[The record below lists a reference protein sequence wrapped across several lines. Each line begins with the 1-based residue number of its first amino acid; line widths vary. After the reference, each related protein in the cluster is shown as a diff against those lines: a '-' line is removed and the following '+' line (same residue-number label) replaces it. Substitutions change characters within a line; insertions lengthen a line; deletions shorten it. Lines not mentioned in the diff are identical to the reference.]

1 MRHCSASGSADD
13 YPASQPSAPLASD
26 DTASER
32 LLKDTHAERHT
43 QDTPS
48 VRERVHH
55 THRHYTGS
63 ERETIATMCW
73 WCCMRVL
80 EKCLPRNDIVR
91 ELAPYLQHVHRDDGF
106 EDESRRG
113 DTWGRPQPSS
123 PRAGEFISY
132 NDDKSHSG
140 ATSSDSFRNNPNLLP
155 IHNRASLDDERAL
168 ADAKQLAVKAVGE
181 VRVNV
186 GDSPNIDFPVRTA
199 SGGVVGIGACS
210 GTGAPST
217 QPPPQPVRKRMCD
230 HFSSSSVA
238 TLPPPHT
245 STSAS
250 SSSHSSS
257 GHNLPRTHLPH
268 IDSVGSKTSSTDS
281 TSEGVAP
288 CSAAS
293 STTSSGMQKKVSVAK
308 IKTDLGDLIP
318 VRWEKVVIV
327 QVSVQGFREMTL
339 QAKDLM
345 EDAKL
350 LYEHTV
356 LSRLSSE
363 YGGQEILSHSRSG
376 LFVIAFSSEF
386 HAAKWC
392 LSLQLSLV
400 YAAWNDKL
408 LKQFNDMKEVYMTS
422 SSRSRKNTLL
432 YRGFRVRMVIHTA
445 DPDVVAE
452 KSLSDAVKWTKT
464 VSDYAHGGQII
475 LSDSVWDR
483 LKEQLVQLGNP
494 VVEDLGCHSVLGD
507 EVALML
513 LLPRDLEC
521 RRFPNL
527 KSPHQLSLGMRDA
540 PSAHRPVTMV
550 FTFIEGARPLVR
562 CHAEELADR
571 IKTLCMVARELLR
584 KHNGYEC
591 QELQGDFM
599 LAFFNPCS
607 AILWCGEF
615 QLRIRQKF
623 REWNHESEN
632 QELMFSMS
640 MGIETGVP
648 ASVSPH
654 KTSGRADY
662 FGNIVNQTARI
673 AKSASGGQIMIGG
686 DAWNTF
692 AALHH
697 RTKMIAKSDILD
709 DVAGTTIFQFKL
721 HGYYSFKGI
730 SLPIGLIE
738 AIPIEAQIGV
748 TSGDVAARLISRQ
761 PKAKHLDDAQLK
773 TMKKTVIANVP
784 TEMLRLN
791 HSGEKSHDSIRETEL
806 GISLSWDDSIV
817 MVEEVDS
824 GDEGEAS
831 SMVSGSLLLSN
842 NLNHSGFMQ
851 LLRTSASLG
860 STSAPSPRAV
870 QTEHMDR
877 V

>member
-1 MRHCSASGSADD
+1 
-13 YPASQPSAPLASD
+13 
-26 DTASER
+26 
-32 LLKDTHAERHT
+32 
-43 QDTPS
+43 
-48 VRERVHH
+48 
-55 THRHYTGS
+55 
-63 ERETIATMCW
+63 MCW

-91 ELAPYLQHVHRDDGF
+91 ELAPYLQHVHRDDGL
-106 EDESRRG
+106 DDDLARG
-113 DTWGRPQPSS
+113 RNMNGGETWGRPGS
-123 PRAGEFISY
+123 PRGGEFVSY
-132 NDDKSHSG
+132 HDDKNGS
-140 ATSSDSFRNNPNLLP
+140 ATSSGDSFRNNPPVFPVHSSSNSL
-155 IHNRASLDDERAL
+155 RASLDDERAL
-168 ADAKQLAVKAVGE
+168 ADAKQLAATRHNSGGVMNGNGPD
-181 VRVNV
+181 VRVNPLI
-186 GDSPNIDFPVRTA
+186 GSPNIDLL
-199 SGGVVGIGACS
+199 
-210 GTGAPST
+210 TGNARAP
-217 QPPPQPVRKRMCD
+217 QRKRMCD
-230 HFSSSSVA
+230 HFSSSSA
-238 TLPPPHT
+238 LPPASTT
-245 STSAS
+245 SGS
-250 SSSHSSS
+250 SSSSSLS
-257 GHNLPRTHLPH
+257 SNLPRTHLPH
-268 IDSVGSKTSSTDS
+268 IDSVGSKSSTES
-281 TSEGVAP
+281 ASEASGV
-288 CSAAS
+288 S
-293 STTSSGMQKKVSVAK
+293 STGALTAAMAPLQKKTSVAK

-318 VRWEKVVIV
+318 VRWEKVVLV
-327 QVSVQGFREMTL
+327 QVSVQGFREMVL
-339 QAKDLM
+339 HAKDLM

-356 LSRLSSE
+356 LSRLASE
-363 YGGQEILSHSRSG
+363 YGGQEILSHTRSG
-376 LFVIAFSSEF
+376 LFVIAFASEF

-408 LKQFNDMKEVYMTS
+408 LKQFDDMKEVYVAS
-422 SSRSRKNTLL
+422 HGSKSKKSNNTLL

-445 DPDVVAE
+445 DPDVVPE

-513 LLPRDLEC
+513 LLPRDLEM
-521 RRFPNL
+521 RRFANL

-562 CHAEELADR
+562 THAEELADR

-623 REWNHESEN
+623 REWNRENEN

-640 MGIETGVP
+640 MGIEVGVP

-673 AKSASGGQIMIGG
+673 AKAASGGQILIGG
-686 DAWNTF
+686 DAWNVF
-692 AALHH
+692 SSLQH
-697 RTKMIAKSDILD
+697 RNTPIAKSDPLEDIP
-709 DVAGTTIFQFKL
+709 GSTIFQFKM

-738 AIPIEAQIGV
+738 AIPIDLQSSAGMV
-748 TSGDVAARLISRQ
+748 SGAVAARLMSRH
-761 PKAKHLDDAQLK
+761 PKAKHLDEAQLK
-773 TMKKTVIANVP
+773 TMKKTAITSVP
-784 TEMLRLN
+784 SEMLRL
-791 HSGEKSHDSIRETEL
+791 SPTGEKSHDSIRETEL
-806 GISLSWDDSIV
+806 GISISFDDSIV
-817 MVEEVDS
+817 MVEEIDL
-824 GDEGEAS
+824 GDDADAGS
-831 SMVSGSLLLSN
+831 SDVTMMSGSSLLSSS

-851 LLRTSASLG
+851 MLRSSPSLEDNPHASHG
-860 STSAPSPRAV
+860 HSQSRAPEA
-870 QTEHMDR
+870 QHMDR

>member
-1 MRHCSASGSADD
+1 
-13 YPASQPSAPLASD
+13 
-26 DTASER
+26 
-32 LLKDTHAERHT
+32 
-43 QDTPS
+43 
-48 VRERVHH
+48 
-55 THRHYTGS
+55 
-63 ERETIATMCW
+63 
-73 WCCMRVL
+73 MRVL

-91 ELAPYLQHVHRDDGF
+91 ELAPYLQHVHRDDGM
-106 EDESRRG
+106 DDDMRRGGGGGASG
-113 DTWGRPQPSS
+113 DTWGRPGGGGGS
-123 PRAGEFISY
+123 PRGGEFVSY
-132 NDDKSHSG
+132 SDDKNHSG
-140 ATSSDSFRNNPNLLP
+140 ATSSGDSFRSNPNLVPVYSRL
-155 IHNRASLDDERAL
+155 SLDDERAL
-168 ADAKQLAVKAVGE
+168 TDAKQLAVRSVGE
-181 VRVNV
+181 VPPPTF
-186 GDSPNIDFPVRTA
+186 DLLTRTA
-199 SGGVVGIGACS
+199 SGGVLA
-210 GTGAPST
+210 
-217 QPPPQPVRKRMCD
+217 PQPVRKRMCD
-230 HFSSSSVA
+230 HFSSSA
-238 TLPPPHT
+238 PALPPTH
-245 STSAS
+245 SGSSQS
-250 SSSHSSS
+250 SSS
-257 GHNLPRTHLPH
+257 NLSRTHLPH

-281 TSEGVAP
+281 ASEGVAP
-288 CSAAS
+288 S
-293 STTSSGMQKKVSVAK
+293 STTSSAAAAAAANGSSSAMQKKMSVSK
-308 IKTDLGDLIP
+308 IKTDLGDLVP

-327 QVSVQGFREMTL
+327 QVSVQGFREMVL
-339 QAKDLM
+339 QAKELM
-345 EDAKL
+345 EEAKL

-363 YGGQEILSHSRSG
+363 YAGQEILSHTRSG
-376 LFVIAFSSEF
+376 LFVIAFASEF

-422 SSRSRKNTLL
+422 SSKSRKNTLL

-445 DPDVVAE
+445 DPDVGAE

-475 LSDSVWDR
+475 LSDNVWDR

-494 VVEDLGCHSVLGD
+494 VVEDLGCHSVNGD

-607 AILWCGEF
+607 AILWCGEY

-623 REWNHESEN
+623 REWNRGTSGEN

-692 AALHH
+692 TSLHQ
-697 RTKMIAKSDILD
+697 RTKPIGRSDPLEEIAGS
-709 DVAGTTIFQFKL
+709 TIFQFKL

-738 AIPIEAQIGV
+738 AIPIEPQAGLK
-748 TSGDVAARLISRQ
+748 SSDVAARLIIRQ
-761 PKAKHLDDAQLK
+761 PKAKHMDDAQLK
-773 TMKKTVIANVP
+773 TMKKSAITAVP
-784 TEMLRLN
+784 LEMLRLN
-791 HSGEKSHDSIRETEL
+791 HSGEKSQDSIRETEI
-806 GISLSWDDSIV
+806 GISLSWDDVV
-817 MVEEVDS
+817 MVEEEEDS
-824 GDEGEAS
+824 GDESDAS
-831 SMVSGSLLLSN
+831 SMVSGSLLLEGGLSQ
-842 NLNHSGFMQ
+842 LGFRHLFHQ
-851 LLRTSASLG
+851 SESLE
-860 STSAPSPRAV
+860 STGGYSPRAMHS
-870 QTEHMDR
+870 ELMER
-877 V
+877 A

>member
-1 MRHCSASGSADD
+1 
-13 YPASQPSAPLASD
+13 
-26 DTASER
+26 
-32 LLKDTHAERHT
+32 
-43 QDTPS
+43 
-48 VRERVHH
+48 
-55 THRHYTGS
+55 
-63 ERETIATMCW
+63 MCW

-106 EDESRRG
+106 DDESRRG
-113 DTWGRPQPSS
+113 DTWGRVVGS
-123 PRAGEFISY
+123 PRGGEFAAY
-132 NDDKSHSG
+132 NDDKNS
-140 ATSSDSFRNNPNLLP
+140 ATSSDSFRQNPNLYP
-155 IHNRASLDDERAL
+155 IHNRASLEDERAL
-168 ADAKQLAVKAVGE
+168 ADAKQQAVKPVNCGTE
-181 VRVNV
+181 VRVGP
-186 GDSPNIDFPVRTA
+186 GDTPAMDVPGSSRA
-199 SGGVVGIGACS
+199 AAAAACS
-210 GTGAPST
+210 GALTTVQQQQQQQLLLRELKQHG
-217 QPPPQPVRKRMCD
+217 PVRQRMCD
-230 HFSSSSVA
+230 RFSSSPTLGPSSA
-238 TLPPPHT
+238 SAMANMPRTYLPP
-245 STSAS
+245 
-250 SSSHSSS
+250 
-257 GHNLPRTHLPH
+257 
-268 IDSVGSKTSSTDS
+268 IDSAGSKTSSTES
-281 TSEGVAP
+281 TSEF
-288 CSAAS
+288 SAVAS
-293 STTSSGMQKKVSVAK
+293 SSSNLTCSNNSSSSLQKKNSVAK

-318 VRWEKVVIV
+318 VRWEKVVLV
-327 QVSVQGFREMTL
+327 QVSVQGFREMVL

-363 YGGQEILSHSRSG
+363 YSGQEILSHTRSG
-376 LFVIAFSSEF
+376 LFVIAFASEF

-408 LKQFNDMKEVYMTS
+408 LKQFNDMKEVYVTTNGK
-422 SSRSRKNTLL
+422 SRAKNTLL

-445 DPDVVAE
+445 DPDVNAE

-623 REWNHESEN
+623 REWNRESEN

-673 AKSASGGQIMIGG
+673 AKSASGGQIMIGS
-686 DAWNTF
+686 DAWNAF
-692 AALHH
+692 SSIPQ
-697 RTKMIAKSDILD
+697 RTASISKTDMLEE
-709 DVAGTTIFQFKL
+709 VAGSTIFQFKL

-730 SLPIGLIE
+730 SLPIGLVE
-738 AIPIEAQIGV
+738 AIPIESQSGV
-748 TSGDVAARLISRQ
+748 LSGEVAAMLISRQ
-761 PKAKHLDDAQLK
+761 PKAKHMDDAALK
-773 TMKKTVIANVP
+773 ATKRVP
-784 TEMLRLN
+784 ISSVPAEMLRLN

-806 GISLSWDDSIV
+806 GINLSWDDSIV
-817 MVEEVDS
+817 MVEEEDS
-824 GDEGEAS
+824 GDEDGERS
-831 SMVSGSLLLSN
+831 SMVSGSALLSN
-842 NLNHSGFMQ
+842 NLNHSGLMQ
-851 LLRTSASLG
+851 LLRASHSTG
-860 STSAPSPRAV
+860 SSHNNSSQLSPRAV
-870 QTEHMDR
+870 QAEHMDR

>member
-1 MRHCSASGSADD
+1 
-13 YPASQPSAPLASD
+13 
-26 DTASER
+26 
-32 LLKDTHAERHT
+32 
-43 QDTPS
+43 
-48 VRERVHH
+48 
-55 THRHYTGS
+55 
-63 ERETIATMCW
+63 MCW

-91 ELAPYLQHVHRDDGF
+91 ELAPYLQHVHRDDGL
-106 EDESRRG
+106 DDDLARG
-113 DTWGRPQPSS
+113 RNLNGGDAWGRPGS
-123 PRAGEFISY
+123 PRGGEFVSY
-132 NDDKSHSG
+132 HDDKNGS
-140 ATSSDSFRNNPNLLP
+140 ATSSGDSFRNNPPVFPVHSSGNSL
-155 IHNRASLDDERAL
+155 RASLDDERAL
-168 ADAKQLAVKAVGE
+168 ADAKQLATVRHSSGGVMNGPD
-181 VRVNV
+181 VRVNPLI
-186 GDSPNIDFPVRTA
+186 GSPNIDLL
-199 SGGVVGIGACS
+199 
-210 GTGAPST
+210 TGNGPKAPHA
-217 QPPPQPVRKRMCD
+217 QRKRMCD
-230 HFSSSSVA
+230 HFSSSSA
-238 TLPPPHT
+238 LPPA
-245 STSAS
+245 STASAS
-250 SSSHSSS
+250 SSSSSS
-257 GHNLPRTHLPH
+257 SLSSNLPRTHLPH
-268 IDSVGSKTSSTDS
+268 IDSVGSKSSTES
-281 TSEGVAP
+281 ASEASGV
-288 CSAAS
+288 S
-293 STTSSGMQKKVSVAK
+293 STGALTAAMAPLQKKTSVAK

-318 VRWEKVVIV
+318 VRWEKVVLV
-327 QVSVQGFREMTL
+327 QVSVQGFREMVL
-339 QAKDLM
+339 HAKDLM

-356 LSRLSSE
+356 LSRLASE
-363 YGGQEILSHSRSG
+363 YGGQEILSHTRSG
-376 LFVIAFSSEF
+376 LFVIAFASEF

-408 LKQFNDMKEVYMTS
+408 LKQFDDMKEVYVAS
-422 SSRSRKNTLL
+422 HGSKSKKSNNTLL

-445 DPDVVAE
+445 DPDVVPE

-513 LLPRDLEC
+513 LLPRDLEM
-521 RRFPNL
+521 RRFSNL

-562 CHAEELADR
+562 THAEELADR

-623 REWNHESEN
+623 REWNRENEN

-640 MGIETGVP
+640 MGIEVGVP

-673 AKSASGGQIMIGG
+673 AKAASGGQILIGG
-686 DAWNTF
+686 DAWNSF
-692 AALHH
+692 SSLQH
-697 RTKMIAKSDILD
+697 RSTPIAKSDLLEE
-709 DVAGTTIFQFKL
+709 VLGSTIFQFKM

-738 AIPIEAQIGV
+738 AIPIDLQSSVGMA
-748 TSGDVAARLISRQ
+748 SGDIAARLMSRH
-761 PKAKHLDDAQLK
+761 PKAKHLDEAQLK
-773 TMKKTVIANVP
+773 TMKKTAITSVP
-784 TEMLRLN
+784 SEMLRL
-791 HSGEKSHDSIRETEL
+791 SPTGEMSHDSIRETEL
-806 GISLSWDDSIV
+806 GISISLDDSIV
-817 MVEEVDS
+817 MVEEIDL
-824 GDEGEAS
+824 GDDADAGS
-831 SMVSGSLLLSN
+831 SDAMMMMSGSSLLSS

-851 LLRTSASLG
+851 MLRSARSLEDNPHAHPPHDHFQ
-860 STSAPSPRAV
+860 SRAPEA
-870 QTEHMDR
+870 QHMDR

>member
-1 MRHCSASGSADD
+1 
-13 YPASQPSAPLASD
+13 
-26 DTASER
+26 
-32 LLKDTHAERHT
+32 
-43 QDTPS
+43 
-48 VRERVHH
+48 
-55 THRHYTGS
+55 
-63 ERETIATMCW
+63 
-73 WCCMRVL
+73 MRVL

-91 ELAPYLQHVHRDDGF
+91 ELAPYLQHVHRDDNM
-106 EDESRRG
+106 DEETLRRVNTGGGASG
-113 DTWGRPQPSS
+113 DTWGRPAGSS
-123 PRAGEFISY
+123 PRAGEFVSY
-132 NDDKSHSG
+132 HDDKNHSG
-140 ATSSDSFRNNPNLLP
+140 ATSSGDSFRSNPNLVPVYSRL
-155 IHNRASLDDERAL
+155 SLDDERAL
-168 ADAKQLAVKAVGE
+168 TDAKQFAVRSLGE
-181 VRVNV
+181 VRV
-186 GDSPNIDFPVRTA
+186 DAQTAPNFDLLTRTA
-199 SGGVVGIGACS
+199 SGGVLA
-210 GTGAPST
+210 
-217 QPPPQPVRKRMCD
+217 PQPVRKRMCD
-230 HFSSSSVA
+230 HFSSSAAAS
-238 TLPPPHT
+238 LPPPHT
-245 STSAS
+245 GGSGQS
-250 SSSHSSS
+250 SSSSPYNP
-257 GHNLPRTHLPH
+257 NLSRTHLPH

-281 TSEGVAP
+281 ASEGVAN
-288 CSAAS
+288 C
-293 STTSSGMQKKVSVAK
+293 STTSSLTAANSSSSSSLQKKMSVSK
-308 IKTDLGDLIP
+308 IKTDLGDLVP

-327 QVSVQGFREMTL
+327 QVSVQGFREMTR

-345 EDAKL
+345 EEAKL

-363 YGGQEILSHSRSG
+363 YAGQEILSHTRSG
-376 LFVIAFSSEF
+376 LFVIAFASEF

-422 SSRSRKNTLL
+422 SSKSRKNTLL

-445 DPDVVAE
+445 DPEVGAE

-475 LSDSVWDR
+475 LSDNVWDR

-494 VVEDLGCHSVLGD
+494 VVEDLGCHSVNGD

-607 AILWCGEF
+607 AILWCGEY

-623 REWNHESEN
+623 REWNRESED

-692 AALHH
+692 ASLHQ
-697 RTKMIAKSDILD
+697 RTKTIGRSDPLEEIAGS
-709 DVAGTTIFQFKL
+709 TIFQFKL

-738 AIPIEAQIGV
+738 AIPIESQAGLK
-748 TSGDVAARLISRQ
+748 SSEVASRLIIRQ
-761 PKAKHLDDAQLK
+761 PKAKHLDDGQLK
-773 TMKKTVIANVP
+773 TMKKTAITVVP
-784 TEMLRLN
+784 AEMLRLN
-791 HSGEKSHDSIRETEL
+791 HSGEKSQDSIRETEI
-806 GISLSWDDSIV
+806 GISLSWDDVV
-817 MVEEVDS
+817 MVEEEEDS
-824 GDEGEAS
+824 GDESDAS
-831 SMVSGSLLLSN
+831 SMVSGSLLLEGG
-842 NLNHSGFMQ
+842 LNQLGF
-851 LLRTSASLG
+851 RHFFHASESLE
-860 STSAPSPRAV
+860 STGGQSPRAMHS
-870 QTEHMDR
+870 ELMHR

>member
-1 MRHCSASGSADD
+1 
-13 YPASQPSAPLASD
+13 
-26 DTASER
+26 
-32 LLKDTHAERHT
+32 
-43 QDTPS
+43 
-48 VRERVHH
+48 
-55 THRHYTGS
+55 
-63 ERETIATMCW
+63 
-73 WCCMRVL
+73 MRVL

-106 EDESRRG
+106 DDETRRG
-113 DTWGRPQPSS
+113 DTWGRPNS
-123 PRAGEFISY
+123 PRGGEFVSY
-132 NDDKSHSG
+132 NDNDKNS
-140 ATSSDSFRNNPNLLP
+140 ATSSDSFRNNPNLYP
-155 IHNRASLDDERAL
+155 VHNRTSLDEERAL
-168 ADAKQLAVKAVGE
+168 ADAKQQAARAVGGSE
-181 VRVNV
+181 VRVNFA
-186 GDSPNIDFPVRTA
+186 DSPNIDLA
-199 SGGVVGIGACS
+199 SGVKGGPPSLQSQQQQQQQQLLQAQAQ
-210 GTGAPST
+210 AP
-217 QPPPQPVRKRMCD
+217 PARKRMCD
-230 HFSSSSVA
+230 HFSSSPA
-238 TLPPPHT
+238 LPL
-245 STSAS
+245 S
-250 SSSHSSS
+250 
-257 GHNLPRTHLPH
+257 HNLPRTHLPH
-268 IDSVGSKTSSTDS
+268 IDSVGSKSSTES
-281 TSEGVAP
+281 ASE
-288 CSAAS
+288 
-293 STTSSGMQKKVSVAK
+293 SSGTSASMAPLQKKISIAK

-327 QVSVQGFREMTL
+327 QVSVQGFRDMVRE
-339 QAKDLM
+339 AKDLM

-363 YGGQEILSHSRSG
+363 YGGQEILSHTRSG
-376 LFVIAFSSEF
+376 LFVIAFASEF

-408 LKQFNDMKEVYMTS
+408 LKQFDDMKEVYVTS
-422 SSRSRKNTLL
+422 HGKSKKDTLL

-445 DPDVVAE
+445 DPDVVPE

-513 LLPRDLEC
+513 LLPRDLEM
-521 RRFPNL
+521 RRFANL

-562 CHAEELADR
+562 SHAEELADR

-607 AILWCGEF
+607 AILWCGEY
-615 QLRIRQKF
+615 QLQIRQKF
-623 REWNHESEN
+623 REWNRESEN

-686 DAWNTF
+686 DAWNMF
-692 AALHH
+692 MSIPKRSNVIAATDPLEE
-697 RTKMIAKSDILD
+697 IGGS
-709 DVAGTTIFQFKL
+709 TIFQFKM

-738 AIPIEAQIGV
+738 AIPIDSQPGIL
-748 TSGDVAARLISRQ
+748 SGDLASRLISRH
-761 PKAKHLDDAQLK
+761 PKAKHLDETQLK
-773 TMKKTVIANVP
+773 TMKKTAITSVP
-784 TEMLRLN
+784 VEMLRLN
-791 HSGEKSHDSIRETEL
+791 HSGEKSNDSIRETEL
-806 GISLSWDDSIV
+806 GISISFDDSIV

-824 GDEGEAS
+824 GDEEAESS
-831 SMVSGSLLLSN
+831 SMVSGSVLLNN
-842 NLNHSGFMQ
+842 NLHHSGFMH

-860 STSAPSPRAV
+860 SNSQSPRAV
-870 QTEHMDR
+870 QAEHMDR

>member
-1 MRHCSASGSADD
+1 
-13 YPASQPSAPLASD
+13 
-26 DTASER
+26 
-32 LLKDTHAERHT
+32 
-43 QDTPS
+43 
-48 VRERVHH
+48 
-55 THRHYTGS
+55 
-63 ERETIATMCW
+63 
-73 WCCMRVL
+73 MRVL

-91 ELAPYLQHVHRDDGF
+91 ELAPYLQHVHRDDGLD
-106 EDESRRG
+106 DESRRG
-113 DTWGRPQPSS
+113 DAWGRPGS
-123 PRAGEFISY
+123 PRGGGDFVSY
-132 NDDKSHSG
+132 NDDKNS
-140 ATSSDSFRNNPNLLP
+140 ATSSDSFRQNPNLYP
-155 IHNRASLDDERAL
+155 IHNNRASLDDDRAL
-168 ADAKQLAVKAVGE
+168 TDAKQQQALKPVGGHND
-181 VRVNV
+181 VRVSL
-186 GDSPNIDFPVRTA
+186 GD
-199 SGGVVGIGACS
+199 
-210 GTGAPST
+210 APSMLPDGPGSARAAAAAACNGALT
-217 QPPPQPVRKRMCD
+217 TVQQQQQQQLLLRELKQQRQRMCD
-230 HFSSSSVA
+230 RYSNSP
-238 TLPPPHT
+238 TLQPMT
-245 STSAS
+245 YTSAFAA
-250 SSSHSSS
+250 
-257 GHNLPRTHLPH
+257 NLPRTFLPP
-268 IDSVGSKTSSTDS
+268 IDSAGSKTSSTES
-281 TSEGVAP
+281 TSEFSA
-288 CSAAS
+288 AAS
-293 STTSSGMQKKVSVAK
+293 SSSHLTASNSSSSQMQKKASVAK
-308 IKTDLGDLIP
+308 IKTDLGDLVP
-318 VRWEKVVIV
+318 VRWDKVVLV
-327 QVSVQGFREMTL
+327 QVSVQGFREMVL

-363 YGGQEILSHSRSG
+363 YSGQEILSHTRSG
-376 LFVIAFSSEF
+376 LFVIAFQSEF

-408 LKQFNDMKEVYMTS
+408 LKQFNDMKEVYVTTHGK
-422 SSRSRKNTLL
+422 SRKNTLL

-445 DPDVVAE
+445 DPDVSSE

-540 PSAHRPVTMV
+540 PSAQRPVTMV

-584 KHNGYEC
+584 RHNGYEC

-623 REWNHESEN
+623 REWNRESEN

-673 AKSASGGQIMIGG
+673 AKSASGGQIMIGSDG
-686 DAWNTF
+686 WNAFSTIPQ
-692 AALHH
+692 
-697 RTKMIAKSDILD
+697 RTTPISKTDMLEEIS
-709 DVAGTTIFQFKL
+709 GCTIFQFKL

-730 SLPIGLIE
+730 SMPIGLVE
-738 AIPIEAQIGV
+738 AIPIETQSGV
-748 TSGDVAARLISRQ
+748 LSGEVASRLLSRQ

-773 TMKKTVIANVP
+773 AMKRVSISSVP
-784 TEMLRLN
+784 AEMLRLN
-791 HSGEKSHDSIRETEL
+791 HSGERSHDSIRETEM
-806 GISLSWDDSIV
+806 GISMSWEDSIV
-817 MVEEVDS
+817 MVDEVDS
-824 GDEGEAS
+824 GDEDGDGDA
-831 SMVSGSLLLSN
+831 MVSGSVLLSN

-851 LLRTSASLG
+851 LLRSSNSNGSNHTSQQQQ
-860 STSAPSPRAV
+860 SPRAM
-870 QTEHMDR
+870 QTEYMDR